1 MARILVAEDERPIN
15 DLLCRNLE
23 LVGHEPVS
31 ALDGEEAL
39 RLLARGDIDLALL
52 DVMMPKASGFDVL
65 RRTVDVPI
73 IFVTAKDDLGS
84 RLMGLTHGA
93 DDYVT
98 KPFEI
103 LELLARVEAVLR
115 RTHRDQHAFDLG
127 EVHVD
132 FDERRVFRSREEVAL
147 APREFD
153 LLEAFIVNRNLALSR
168 SKLLELVWGYDH
180 EGTERT
186 VDMHVLRLRKKLG
199 WENVIETVL
208 KVGYRLNARTDTAA
222 VDERSAR

>member
-132 FDERRVFRSREEVAL
+132 FDERRVFCSREEVAL